1 MNVGDFVSAGRVC
14 LPRIKT
20 YKWDRIQT
28 VDDFVKG
35 ENRENIY
42 HGAVLDV
49 KTSSKLT
56 DEALN
61 EMQLILPSDYNG
73 QGYEIYKY
81 AFYNCADLTNVTIPD
96 SVTNA
101 GSYAFWGCASLTR
114 IDFNG
119 TKAQWNA
126 IIKGNNWNG
135 EGGFAIYC
143 TNGTI

>member
-1 MNVGDFVSAGRVC
+1 M
-14 LPRIKT
+14 PRIKT

-96 SVTNA
+96 SVTNV

-119 TKAQWNA
+119 TKAQWEA
-126 IIKGNNWNG
+126 IKKGNAWCG
-135 EGGFAIYC
+135 YICYFTVYC
-143 TNGTI
+143 TDGAI